1 MNQDRFFDYP
11 KTTAILTP
19 RELAVVRL
27 LGSGCSY
34 GQVAVRLG
42 ISPHTVVSHIK
53 NAYRKLEVHTGAA
66 AVMRAVQLGLL
77 EVFSPGEA
85 PGHAENATL
94 EIDS

>member
-1 MNQDRFFDYP
+1 MI
-11 KTTAILTP
+11 TSSLTP
-19 RELAVVRL
+19 RELDVVRL
-27 LGSGCSY
+27 LGSGCTY
-34 GQVAVRLG
+34 EQVAMRLG

-77 EVFSPGEA
+77 GVFSAGEA
-85 PGHAENATL
+85 AGHAENATL

>member
-1 MNQDRFFDYP
+1 MRKP
-11 KTTAILTP
+11 IAILTA
-19 RELAVVRL
+19 RELAVVQL

-53 NAYRKLEVHTGAA
+53 NSYRKLEVHTAAA

-77 EVFSPGEA
+77 EVLNREGA
-85 PGHAENATL
+85 
-94 EIDS
+94 